1 MTVAVA
7 HSDSPRGKAALHA
20 AAKEAI
26 LRGESLAVL
35 RIVPGMD
42 EPVDHDPE
50 IESEVAA
57 ELAEYADLSWE
68 LHRGPAGFDTSESLL
83 DLAEESGA
91 TLLVLGSRKR
101 RPVGKLLLGSVVQRV
116 LLEST
121 IPVLVVK
128 AR

>member
-20 AAKEAI
+20 AAKEAL
-26 LRGESLAVL
+26 LRGESLSVL
-35 RIVPGMD
+35 RIIPGVD
-42 EPVDHDPE
+42 EPTEDDPKLRE
-50 IESEVAA
+50 QVAEELSEYS
-57 ELAEYADLSWE
+57 ELSWE
-68 LHRGPAGFDTSESLL
+68 LRRGPEGYDTSESLL
-83 DLAEESGA
+83 DLAEEAGA

-101 RPVGKLLLGSVVQRV
+101 RPVGKLILGSVVQRV

>member
-7 HSDSPRGKAALHA
+7 HSDSPRGRAALHA
-20 AAKEAI
+20 AANEAI

-42 EPVDHDPE
+42 EPTDHDPAVE
-50 IESEVAA
+50 AQVAE
-57 ELAEYADLSWE
+57 ELKEYADLSWE
-68 LHRGPAGFDTSESLL
+68 LHRGPEGFDTSESLL
-83 DLAEESGA
+83 DLAEEAGA

-101 RPVGKLLLGSVVQRV
+101 RPVGKLILGSVVQRV